1 MTALVTLVYSDDSV
15 DHFVFGIYLRVMTV
29 LITLVYIV
37 VMVMTVDHFGI
48 YIFDIDDSVDHFGII
63 YSGDGDDSV

>member
-1 MTALVTLVYSDDSV
+1 
-15 DHFVFGIYLRVMTV
+15 MTV

-37 VMVMTVDHFGI
+37 VMVMAVLITLV
-48 YIFDIDDSVDHFGII
+48 YIFDIDDRVDHFGI

>member
-37 VMVMTVDHFGI
+37 VMVMTVLI
-48 YIFDIDDSVDHFGII
+48 TLVYIVVMVMTVLITV
-63 YSGDGDDSV
+63 V